1 MANIKSA
8 KKRIVQNLK
17 RSEINKFRKSRIKSS
32 IRRIHSPSK
41 NGSKDDLSKNFLKI
55 ESELAKAVGKGV
67 FKKNTAARLV
77 SRLSKKIKSMSCINY
92 KWNTSEFRRYSSN
105 N

>member
-8 KKRIVQNLK
+8 KKRIIQNIK

-32 IRRIHSPSK
+32 IKRIHSSTK
-41 NGSKDDLSKNFLKI
+41 NGSKNDLSKNFLKV

-67 FKKNTAARLV
+67 FKKNTAARLI
-77 SRLSKKIKSMSCINY
+77 SRLSKKIRSMG
-92 KWNTSEFRRYSSN
+92 
-105 N
+105 